1 MKNYGMPYKGSKN
14 KIAEKINSVLPEADY
29 FVDLFGGG
37 GAMSHCAVLSGKY
50 KKVIYNELEPL
61 IYNGFVMAI
70 NGEFEN
76 EKRWISREE
85 FFRLKDTDP
94 YVAMCFSFGNDLRS
108 YAYSPENEHLKE
120 HLHKIFFAETPK
132 QARLHWKNFI
142 REFALVKQEIGEL
155 TQIALKNLDKLE
167 RLQSLQSL
175 ERLQRLQS
183 LEILPIECLNLSY
196 EKVELPENSV
206 VYCDIP
212 YVNTEKY
219 ISEFDHEK
227 FYSWAKS
234 QPFTVYISEYSMPEG
249 FQEIA
254 SITKRCTLGTENK
267 KNTVEKI
274 FTNGVTWHD
283 SD

>member
-14 KIAEKINSVLPEADY
+14 LIAEKIISVLPEADY

-61 IYNGFVMAI
+61 VYKGFVMAI

-94 YVAMCFSFGNDLRS
+94 YVAMCFSFGNDMKS
-108 YAYSPENEHLKE
+108 YAYSPENERLKE
-120 HLHKIFFAETPK
+120 HLHKIFFAETPE
-132 QARLHWKNFI
+132 QSYINWKKFLNDYRTI
-142 REFALVKQEIGEL
+142 
-155 TQIALKNLDKLE
+155 NLDCSKKFKL
-167 RLQSLQSL
+167 LQNLDS
-175 ERLQRLQS
+175 LQRLQS
-183 LEILPIECLNLSY
+183 LEWFDRLKKISHFDIKCYNLSY
-196 EKVELPENSV
+196 EQVQIPENSV

-212 YVNTEKY
+212 YRNTKKY

-234 QPFTVYISEYSMPEG
+234 QPFMVYISEYSMPED

-254 SITKRCTLGTENK
+254 SFEKNCKFSGQKSK
-267 KNTVEKI
+267 KTIEKI
-274 FTNGVTWHD
+274 FTNKAV
-283 SD
+283 